1 MHKILQYHA
10 IWHFNNLTNRTGVQS
25 YRGHLYGGLRCHGGQ
40 KGEVLGQ
47 VVVMEGADGQSYNAD
62 CSDLKQHQCEHSWV
76 HTGPLG
82 EG

>member
-1 MHKILQYHA
+1 MVK
-10 IWHFNNLTNRTGVQS
+10 V
-25 YRGHLYGGLRCHGGQ
+25 
-40 KGEVLGQ
+40 EVLGQ